1 MAGSDPDEYGTPT
14 RGFGFSPAYLQS
26 MGAPEYLQADEFGP
40 AASVAAGVR
49 RRRRTWPV
57 VPAIGVA
64 AVVAL
69 LVVLATAGLRS
80 ERQNAATA
88 AEVVAAAARQASHVK
103 SVSATLSETVGSGG
117 GLSATVQAQM
127 DPARMSVSMRET
139 FDGVSVPVSMLLAD
153 NTIYMKFG
161 TAGGIPAGMLGR
173 WIKVPLTGTG
183 LGSILSGGQSSIAG
197 ENPASQAAML
207 AGARDVQVTGSQLVN
222 GVQTTVYTGTLS
234 AAAALKNLPA
244 SERTLLSP
252 ELRQIGGSI
261 DFTAWI
267 DSSNQVRKLAETE
280 TIAGH
285 TLHVVF
291 TVLAYNEP
299 VHITIPSSSEIYS
312 LPTGT
317 NPVS

>member
-1 MAGSDPDEYGTPT
+1 
-14 RGFGFSPAYLQS
+14 
-26 MGAPEYLQADEFGP
+26 
-40 AASVAAGVR
+40 
-49 RRRRTWPV
+49 
-57 VPAIGVA
+57 
-64 AVVAL
+64 
-69 LVVLATAGLRS
+69 
-80 ERQNAATA
+80 
-88 AEVVAAAARQASHVK
+88 
-103 SVSATLSETVGSGG
+103 
-117 GLSATVQAQM
+117 
-127 DPARMSVSMRET
+127 
-139 FDGVSVPVSMLLAD
+139 
-153 NTIYMKFG
+153 
-161 TAGGIPAGMLGR
+161 
-173 WIKVPLTGTG
+173 
-183 LGSILSGGQSSIAG
+183 
-197 ENPASQAAML
+197 ML